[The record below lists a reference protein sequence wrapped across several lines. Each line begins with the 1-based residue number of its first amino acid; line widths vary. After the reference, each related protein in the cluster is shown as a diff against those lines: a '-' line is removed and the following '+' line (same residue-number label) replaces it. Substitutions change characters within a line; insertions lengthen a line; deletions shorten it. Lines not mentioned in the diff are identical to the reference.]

1 MSGVWLPVGSLILA
15 IYLVILFYV
24 KGAIKNYETKI
35 YRILILLL
43 YILNSI
49 TYLSKNNNI
58 KSIVT
63 K

>member
-35 YRILILLL
+35 
-43 YILNSI
+43 S
-49 TYLSKNNNI
+49 
-58 KSIVT
+58 
-63 K
+63 